1 MSGMIQGG
9 WEFVYAAYG
18 ITGGA
23 LVLYAFSLF
32 VRLGSQNGQQHSD
45 EATPSMQLFTQE
57 HMDRPVAPSED
68 EHE

>member
-23 LVLYAFSLF
+23 LALYALSLF
-32 VRLGSQNGQQHSD
+32 VRLRRSPPMQMSRQEQSD
-45 EATPSMQLFTQE
+45 L
-57 HMDRPVAPSED
+57 PVAASED
-68 EHE
+68 EPA